1 MNRKKKIFF
10 LKKKNK
16 ILRRFQTTT
25 KGLILFF
32 SNFKLNCRK
41 LLQNRRYKSVSAVI
55 PVVSQNRRYM
65 TLRRLF
71 FRQQTN
77 RRCEHFAAVQTAAIC
92 LFQLPPLACS
102 IVVI

>member
-1 MNRKKKIFF
+1 
-10 LKKKNK
+10 
-16 ILRRFQTTT
+16 
-25 KGLILFF
+25 
-32 SNFKLNCRK
+32 

-77 RRCEHFAAVQTAAIC
+77 RRCEHFAAVSAIC